1 MKLWAV
7 LSSLITLNL
16 SGCGYNTLQRND
28 EQLKSSWAEVVNQ
41 YQRCADLIPNLVK
54 PVKDFAVQEK
64 DGLPGVASA
73 RAKVG
78 SIQATPELLN
88 SPGAFANFTVE
99 NGQEISGALKVN
111 FARAPSKPQA
121 RIQGATK

>member
-54 PVKDFAVQEK
+54 PVKGFAVQEK
-64 DGLPGVASA
+64 DGLLGVASA

-78 SIQATPELLN
+78 SSRATPELLN

-99 NGQEISGALKVN
+99 NEQEISGALKVN
-111 FARAPSKPQA
+111 FARASAKPQA